1 MCGDGVRCED
11 GLRMWS
17 ETRGSP
23 GTKLG
28 IIRSPVTAIKMSHRF
43 ASAQH
48 SSQRKE
54 LNNIFLGTKL
64 EKKIFSREQQHNMIR
79 L

>member
-1 MCGDGVRCED
+1 MCGDGVR
-11 GLRMWS
+11 MWN
-17 ETRGSP
+17 EKRGRP

-28 IIRSPVTAIKMSHRF
+28 IIRSPVIAIKMSHRF

-48 SSQRKE
+48 SSQGKE
-54 LNNIFLGTKL
+54 LNNVFLGTEL
-64 EKKIFSREQQHNMIR
+64 EEKIFSREQQHNRIR